1 MAGVDVAVVSGIL
14 KIVGN
19 KLAPL
24 IIKKY
29 SSMVGVKKDLQE
41 LQDLVEEINYWLE
54 TIGDKAMGS
63 GPSLNWLKQLKD
75 VSYDVDD
82 VVDEFQLKTEKHDAC
97 GDGSIVSKYL
107 CTKPKSLIFQC
118 NAAKKIE
125 AIKRRFA
132 VIVKQRTD
140 FSAIANSL
148 PVGHPFSDMNET
160 TANMPS
166 LPIVDVASVLGRE
179 QEKRQIISKLV
190 ETNDQQTIKI
200 VSVIGLGGSGKTTLA
215 KLIFNDGNIIE
226 KHFEVRLWVHVSQE
240 LDDAKLVEKMF
251 EAIAGEKSERR
262 PLQHM
267 SKTILDKLIGKR
279 YLLVLDDV
287 WTEDRIQWEQIMVH
301 LKSGTSGSRILI
313 TTRSRRVAEAVE
325 SADLHNLQ
333 FLSEIDSWQV
343 FEQSFGMAAK
353 GLDSEFLEVGKDIV
367 KKCGGVPLAI
377 KVLAAALR
385 SKERI
390 EEWQAMRDNNLL
402 DVMDEERKVFAC
414 LRLSYLYLPP
424 HLKQCLT
431 ICSLFPKGHRID
443 KEQLIDQWIAHDM
456 ITPVVGVDYLEYT
469 GHKYFNSLV
478 QVFFLQD
485 VNEYDGR
492 VICRMHDLVHDLA
505 QSITD
510 IFVPAEE
517 TSSAKSYRY
526 FSLTEQARNL
536 PTKNP
541 FKKARAI
548 YFGKGG
554 GRIFG
559 NSLKDARH
567 LRSITI
573 ESFFEAEVPPALFQV
588 KYLKYLKISELR
600 CEALPEAIS
609 DIWSLQ
615 ALHVTFSDLLELPK
629 SIVLPN
635 SVGKNEEL
643 RLLRLGRT
651 KIERLPSSI
660 TAVRNLECLDLHECR
675 ELVELPEGIGNLEKL
690 QVLNLKGCKNLRGM
704 PVGIRQLS
712 RLQKLGLFVVGKGEK
727 FAQISELANVA
738 GIGEELTIT
747 CIAHMMDS
755 DDAHKAHLKLKT
767 YIQRL
772 ELNWWRNDWE
782 EVNTEM
788 EQTILDGLEP
798 PSAIKELHIGGYAG
812 GRYAQWM
819 LKQVGGGVQRVPQFT
834 CLTTMRLSG
843 FPNLKHLEGLVELLC
858 LEEFELRSMHALE
871 RISGGLFTS
880 LVKLVM
886 WDLPNLREVWM
897 VTVRTLGDDE
907 EGQLQI
913 GTYLSDLS
921 IEGCSKLMVK
931 PCFPSSLERLSLKRS
946 NEQLMESLDQG
957 QGSSSSSTFPTYI
970 SFSHLKKLKLSS
982 ASPGLGSEHGWEL
995 LRHMTALESLEIDCE
1010 DGLTELP
1017 ESMRSLTCLR
1027 TLWIN
1032 GCSNLYMLPEWLG
1045 ELPSLQKIII
1055 YVCQSLSSLPQSM
1068 GQLRSL
1074 REVSIG
1080 DCRSLSSLPQ
1090 SMCHLTSLQELEISN
1105 CEALDQLPEWLG
1117 ELRSLRVFR
1126 IGRLPGVTCLPQS
1139 MCRLTCLG
1147 KLHIFHC
1154 PGIKSLPESI
1164 KGLTALQFLS
1174 IYGCPDL
1181 KRRCERGMGEDWH
1194 LISHIP
1200 QLWIR

>member
-301 LKSGTSGSRILI
+301 LKSDTPGSRILI

-333 FLSEIDSWQV
+333 FLSEIDSWKV

-385 SKERI
+385 GKERI

-431 ICSLFPKGHRID
+431 ICSLFPKGYMID

-456 ITPVVGVDYLEYT
+456 ITPVAGVDYLEYT

-526 FSLTEQARNL
+526 FSLTEQ
-536 PTKNP
+536 
-541 FKKARAI
+541 
-548 YFGKGG
+548 
-554 GRIFG
+554 
-559 NSLKDARH
+559 
-567 LRSITI
+567 
-573 ESFFEAEVPPALFQV
+573 V

-615 ALHVTFSDLLELPK
+615 ALHVTFSNLLELPK
-629 SIVLPN
+629 SIGKLQKLRVLNLSFCCELKCLPDSIGDCQMISNIDLFNCMKLTVLPN

-660 TAVRNLECLDLHECR
+660 TTMRNLECLDLYECR
-675 ELVELPEGIGNLEKL
+675 ELVELPEGISNLEKL

-704 PVGIRQLS
+704 PVGIGQLS
-712 RLQKLGLFVVGKGEK
+712 RLQKLGLFVVGKGKK

-772 ELNWWRNDWE
+772 ELNWWRNDRE

-788 EQTILDGLEP
+788 EQTIFDGLEP
-798 PSAIKELHIGGYAG
+798 PSAIKELHIGWYAG
-812 GRYAQWM
+812 ARYARWM
-819 LKQVGGGVQRVPQFT
+819 LKQVGDGVQRVPQFT
-834 CLTTMRLSG
+834 CLTTMMLSG
-843 FPNLKHLEGLVELLC
+843 FPNLKHLEGLVELPC
-858 LEEFELRSMHALE
+858 LEKLELRSMPALE
-871 RISGGLFTS
+871 RISGGPFPS
-880 LVKLVM
+880 LVKLVTQ
-886 WDLPNLREVWM
+886 DLPNLGEMWM

-907 EGQLQI
+907 GQLQI
-913 GTYLSDLS
+913 GTCLSDLS

-931 PCFPSSLERLSLKRS
+931 PYFPSSLERLSLKRS
-946 NEQLMESLDQG
+946 NEQLMESLDQD

-970 SFSHLKKLKLSS
+970 SFSHLKQLKLSS
-982 ASPGLGSEHGWEL
+982 APLGLGSRYGWKL
-995 LRHMTALESLEIDCE
+995 LRHMTVLESLGIDCE

-1017 ESMRSLTCLR
+1017 ESMRSLTSLR
-1027 TLWIN
+1027 SLRIDL
-1032 GCSNLYMLPEWLG
+1032 CSNLYMLPEWLG
-1045 ELPSLQKIII
+1045 ELRFLQRIII
-1055 YVCQSLSSLPQSM
+1055 LHCKSLSSLPQSM
-1068 GQLRSL
+1068 VQLRSL
-1074 REVSIG
+1074 REMRIG

-1090 SMCHLTSLQELEISN
+1090 SMCHLTSLQELEIRN
-1105 CEALDQLPEWLG
+1105 CGALDQLPEWLG
-1117 ELRSLRVFR
+1117 ELCSLRVLV
-1126 IGRLPGVTCLPQS
+1126 IMDLPGLSCLPQS
-1139 MCRLTCLG
+1139 MCRLTSLEH
-1147 KLHIFHC
+1147 LHIVYC
-1154 PGIKSLPESI
+1154 PGIKSLPGSI
-1164 KGLTALQFLS
+1164 KGLTALL
-1174 IYGCPDL
+1174 ICGCPDL
-1181 KRRCERGMGEDWH
+1181 LRRCERGKGEDWH
-1194 LISHIP
+1194 LVSHIP
-1200 QLWIR
+1200 QLLMW